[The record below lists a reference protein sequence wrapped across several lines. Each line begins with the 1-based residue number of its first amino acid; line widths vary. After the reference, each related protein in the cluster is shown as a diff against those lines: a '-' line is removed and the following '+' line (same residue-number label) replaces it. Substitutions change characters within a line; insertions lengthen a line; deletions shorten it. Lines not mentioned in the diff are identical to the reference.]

1 MSNHKART
9 WDHKESKPLDLK
21 FLSLAHHLDDLFLV
35 ILVTHKV
42 SVKELKIEL

>member
-1 MSNHKART
+1 MSNYKTRT
-9 WDHKESKPLDLK
+9 WDYRESKPLDPK
-21 FLSLAHHLDDLFLV
+21 FLLLDHHLDNLFLV